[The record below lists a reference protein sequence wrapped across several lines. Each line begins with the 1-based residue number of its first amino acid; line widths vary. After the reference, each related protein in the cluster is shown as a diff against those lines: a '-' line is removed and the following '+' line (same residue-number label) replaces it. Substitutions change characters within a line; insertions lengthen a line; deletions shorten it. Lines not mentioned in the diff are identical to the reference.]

1 MWDFV
6 GIVRSLD
13 LILSIKESHWIV
25 SKKKKKKTKTLIL
38 LIKDFG
44 A

>member
-13 LILSIKESHWIV
+13 LILSIKESHWTV
-25 SKKKKKKTKTLIL
+25 SKKKKKKTKTQIL
-38 LIKDFG
+38 FIKDFG

>member
-25 SKKKKKKTKTLIL
+25 SIKKKKTKTLIL
-38 LIKDFG
+38 FIKDFG

>member
-13 LILSIKESHWIV
+13 LILSIKESHWTV
-25 SKKKKKKTKTLIL
+25 SKKKKKKK
-38 LIKDFG
+38 KDQDTNFVH
-44 A
+44 